1 MKISGLANQN
11 FGMSREELFHF
22 FIFPGGQVHSE

>member
-11 FGMSREELFHF
+11 FGMSRELFHF